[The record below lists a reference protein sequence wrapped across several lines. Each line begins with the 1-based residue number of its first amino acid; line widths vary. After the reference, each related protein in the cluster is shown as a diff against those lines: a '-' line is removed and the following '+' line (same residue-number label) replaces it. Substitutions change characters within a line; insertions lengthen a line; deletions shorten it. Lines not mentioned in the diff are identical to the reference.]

1 MNLDEVQAWL
11 NRIAQVMVDKGL
23 PQPDAKF
30 QINANQT
37 PQVWLNWRRTEREK
51 AADPYRSPSHFQW
64 FSKGTAE
71 EQLAEAEAFVSL
83 MPDAD
88 ERKKQ
93 EFTEGLAAL
102 MELGKA
108 NHIDEV
114 LVAPLLAAMK
124 HLSENALTH
133 QRAEG

>member
-23 PQPDAKF
+23 PEPNAQF
-30 QINANQT
+30 QLTANRT
-37 PQVWLNWRRTEREK
+37 SQVWLNWRKTEREK
-51 AADPYRSPSHFQW
+51 VADPYNSPTKFHW

-102 MELGKA
+102 IELGKA

-133 QRAEG
+133 QPAEG